1 MVFGRSDRA
10 PRSERLDRNEL
21 SKLVH
26 RLEKMYEELG
36 DKENKQGLDTELD
49 EFTRLKRQLGKQLSD
64 IRNMIAERDDL
75 LSQFTGSGGKQSV
88 QLSSQI
94 REALR
99 EVHALH
105 ERLKA
110 RVAVEERDARKE
122 RKNSLT
128 EDELETHRQVVELIA
143 KHIEECE
150 ALEKK
155 RYQSRVGGRGGAKT
169 SAKGEIRRV
178 AMETGLA
185 PIEVDPEL
193 AEGLQQLQRNDEKL
207 DEQLDVIAKGVQ
219 RLKGIAVDQSNEVK
233 LQGVMIDQISDN
245 MDKATDHLNDANT
258 RLKETLE
265 KAGGATSII
274 VKVILLVLL
283 LSIGAYLYK
292 ALA

>member
-1 MVFGRSDRA
+1 
-10 PRSERLDRNEL
+10 
-21 SKLVH
+21 
-26 RLEKMYEELG
+26 
-36 DKENKQGLDTELD
+36 
-49 EFTRLKRQLGKQLSD
+49 
-64 IRNMIAERDDL
+64 
-75 LSQFTGSGGKQSV
+75 
-88 QLSSQI
+88 
-94 REALR
+94 
-99 EVHALH
+99 
-105 ERLKA
+105 
-110 RVAVEERDARKE
+110 VAVEERDARKE

-178 AMETGLA
+178 AMETDLA

-193 AEGLQQLQRNDEKL
+193 AQGLQQLQRNDEKL

-274 VKVILLVLL
+274 VKVPRPFRVRAAAPRLSAVMAETVRARRSFSSSFSSPSALTSTRPLPDHLSCISLV
-283 LSIGAYLYK
+283 GFPRK
-292 ALA
+292 RT